1 MRLGLGSVVRASLV
15 VVALAAGARLAEAQ
29 QPTSC
34 DSGACARIASAQ
46 QVATCSA
53 GACARVAEAQP
64 AACSYDSCALRLQHG
79 SVLGVRVVQGASA
92 DKAEGGGFFSHRIP
106 VLEARSDSAHVQYVE
121 YRSHALRAGVLGILG
136 AFAVSVGYA
145 IVDHSSHDNRVLKY
159 SLIGSGSIVG
169 IIAGI
174 SQARSQNHLQRSI
187 WLYNR
192 ELPR

>member
-92 DKAEGGGFFSHRIP
+92 D
-106 VLEARSDSAHVQYVE
+106 EARSDSAHVQYVE

>member
-1 MRLGLGSVVRASLV
+1 MRLGFNRRIVRVSLSVLSLV
-15 VVALAAGARLAEAQ
+15 
-29 QPTSC
+29 
-34 DSGACARIASAQ
+34 AS
-46 QVATCSA
+46 
-53 GACARVAEAQP
+53 ARVAEAQQP
-64 AACSYDSCALRLQHG
+64 ATCTYDACALRLQHG
-79 SVLGVRVVQGASA
+79 VLGVHVVQGASA

-145 IVDHSSHDNRVLKY
+145 IVDHSSHDNRVLKF
-159 SLIGSGSIVG
+159 SLIGSGTIVG
-169 IIAGI
+169 IVAGI
-174 SQARSQNHLQRSI
+174 NLARTQNHLQRSI